1 MAINESSTILCSVC
15 GATVRANARFC
26 TNCGNRLVGGHPP
39 AQLSSPPPAPQ
50 LPASEQPTVRHLQPP
65 DAPPDPAPDAPTV
78 PSSPPGSGSGTPAP
92 PNDPPTLTGIQA
104 AQSRVLRQT
113 SGTATHVGRVRDHN
127 EDYVAKLDY
136 SLDQSGEMEPIGLY
150 IVADGMGGYQEGEK
164 ASRDSVR
171 RAFREFV
178 EGRILHDLQRTG
190 TRKLEVPTEPL
201 PPDATIRS
209 LVEEANRLV
218 HDKRRQLGSNRG
230 TTIAALL
237 VVGNKAAVANVGD
250 SRAYLLRAG
259 QLAQVS
265 QDHSL
270 VYSLFKAGQITEEQI
285 YTHPQ
290 KNEIYRSVG
299 EREDVKVDVFNLTLQ
314 VGDRLLLCSD
324 GLWEM
329 VRNPQIAA
337 ILGGGVTPQAA
348 CDQLVAAAYDNG
360 GEDNISAIAVY
371 LE

>member
-1 MAINESSTILCSVC
+1 MNENSTILCSVC
-15 GATVRANARFC
+15 GATARAGARFC
-26 TNCGNRLVGGHPP
+26 TNCGAPLIGGHPP
-39 AQLSSPPPAPQ
+39 AQLPAPAAPPPALP
-50 LPASEQPTVRHLQPP
+50 PASEQPTLRRPRPAGASPNSVQN
-65 DAPPDPAPDAPTV
+65 APPVSPSDA
-78 PSSPPGSGSGTPAP
+78 
-92 PNDPPTLTGIQA
+92 PTLTGMQA
-104 AQSRVLRQT
+104 ARNRALRQT

-136 SLDQSGEMEPIGLY
+136 SLDQSGEIEPMGLY

-171 RAFREFV
+171 GAFREFV
-178 EGRILHDLQRTG
+178 EVRILHDLRRPG
-190 TRKLEVPTEPL
+190 TRKLDAPTEPP

-218 HDKRRQLGSNRG
+218 YHKRRQLGSNRG

-237 VVGNKAAVANVGD
+237 IVGDKAAVANVGD

-259 QLAQVS
+259 QLGQIS

-270 VYSLFKAGQITEEQI
+270 VYSLFKAGQITEDQI

-329 VRNPQIAA
+329 VRNPRIAA
-337 ILGGGVTPQAA
+337 ILGSGVTPQAA

>member
-1 MAINESSTILCSVC
+1 MAMNENSTILCSVC
-15 GATVRANARFC
+15 GATVRASARFC
-26 TNCGNRLVGGHPP
+26 TNCGNWLVGGRPP
-39 AQLSSPPPAPQ
+39 EQLPSPPPTPQ
-50 LPASEQPTVRHLQPP
+50 LPASEQPTLRRPRP
-65 DAPPDPAPDAPTV
+65 TGAPPGVSPNSVQDMPPVSSSDA
-78 PSSPPGSGSGTPAP
+78 
-92 PNDPPTLTGIQA
+92 PTLTGMQA
-104 AQSRVLRQT
+104 AQSRVMRQT

-136 SLDQSGEMEPIGLY
+136 SLDQSGEIEPMGLY

-178 EGRILHDLQRTG
+178 EVRILHDLRRSG
-190 TRKLEVPTEPL
+190 TRKLDAPTEPL

-218 HDKRRQLGSNRG
+218 YHKRRQLGSNRG

-237 VVGNKAAVANVGD
+237 IVGDKAAVANVGD
-250 SRAYLLRAG
+250 SRTYLLRAG
-259 QLAQVS
+259 QLGQIS

-337 ILGGGVTPQAA
+337 ILGSGVTPQAA

>member
-1 MAINESSTILCSVC
+1 MAMNENSTILCSVC
-15 GATVRANARFC
+15 GTAVRASARYC
-26 TNCGNRLVGGHPP
+26 TNCGAPLAGGHPP
-39 AQLSSPPPAPQ
+39 AQLPSPPAAPQ
-50 LPASEQPTVRHLQPP
+50 LPLSEQPTLRRRPS
-65 DAPPDPAPDAPTV
+65 DAPPNAIEDAP
-78 PSSPPGSGSGTPAP
+78 PAAAP
-92 PNDPPTLTGIQA
+92 PPSPADAPTLTGMQA
-104 AQSRVLRQT
+104 AQRRALRQT
-113 SGTATHVGRVRDHN
+113 SGTATHVGRVRDRN

-136 SLDQSGEMEPIGLY
+136 SLDQSGEAEPMGLY

-171 RAFREFV
+171 RAFREFI
-178 EGRILHDLQRTG
+178 EGRILHDLQQTT
-190 TRKLEVPTEPL
+190 TRKLDAPTAPL
-201 PPDATIRS
+201 PPDQTIRS

-218 HDKRRQLGSNRG
+218 YRKRQQLGSNRG

-237 VVGNKAAVANVGD
+237 IIGDKAAVANVGD
-250 SRAYLLRAG
+250 SRTYLLRDDRLG
-259 QLAQVS
+259 QIS

-299 EREDVKVDVFNLTLQ
+299 EREDVKVDVFKLNVQ
-314 VGDRLLLCSD
+314 AGDRLLLCSD

-329 VRNPQIAA
+329 VRNAQIAT
-337 ILGGGVTPQAA
+337 ILGGAATPQSA